1 MHVYCDSTC
10 EPSRWLNWWHRL
22 ESHLDN
28 PYPTEPEKRALAA
41 DAGLEVERVSTW
53 FINARVRELGA
64 MRARRAAARS
74 GLGR

>member
-1 MHVYCDSTC
+1 M
-10 EPSRWLNWWHRL
+10 
-22 ESHLDN
+22 
-28 PYPTEPEKRALAA
+28 AA

-74 GLGR
+74 GPER